1 MADLLRDLALIGK
14 GLISTIDE
22 ALERLVEEGEKRSKE
37 IPSREDLENMV
48 VERSVK
54 AIRGGIER
62 VEKTVKKAEDI
73 MVERLARLV
82 ERLDVATNERVDVVE
97 RISLNTREMVE
108 DLRRRVEE
116 LEKRQG
122 AKE

>member
-73 MVERLARLV
+73 VVERLARLV

>member
-1 MADLLRDLALIGK
+1 MSDLLRDLIVIGK
-14 GLISTIDE
+14 GFVSTVDE
-22 ALERLVEEGEKRSKE
+22 ALERLVEEGEKRSKG
-37 IPSREDLENMV
+37 IPSREDLENML
-48 VERSVK
+48 VERSV
-54 AIRGGIER
+54 RVLRDGIEK
-62 VEKTVKKAEDI
+62 VEKGWKKAEEI
-73 MVERLARLV
+73 LIERLARLV

-108 DLRRRVEE
+108 DLRRRIEE